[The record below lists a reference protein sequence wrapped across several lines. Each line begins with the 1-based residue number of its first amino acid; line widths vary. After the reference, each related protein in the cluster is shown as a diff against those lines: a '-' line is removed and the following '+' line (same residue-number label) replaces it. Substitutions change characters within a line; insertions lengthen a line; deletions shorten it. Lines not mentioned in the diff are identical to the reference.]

1 MKEYIASEME
11 EFSFK
16 WENFCDMYRTKY
28 NNEAYQRHSDKFFV
42 KPENETLK
50 AKSNALLEVRK
61 NLDILQALY
70 NKTGKIVFGGKYY
83 EYLEEH
89 ASDLGLAIA
98 KQIEEE
104 NAS

>member
-1 MKEYIASEME
+1 MTCESSEME
-11 EFSFK
+11 EFSFE
-16 WENFCDMYRTKY
+16 WEYFCGMYSY
-28 NNEAYQRHSDKFFV
+28 SDKTYKRHHDKFYV

-50 AKSNALLEVRK
+50 AKSNALLKVRK
-61 NLDILQALY
+61 NLDMLQALY

-83 EYLEEH
+83 EYLEEY

-104 NAS
+104 SK